1 MKIVLK
7 TSFFLFFILMRVN
20 GISQQYL
27 WTSSANDFFVNSETK
42 VISTDEIQ
50 DNFLKY
56 YQLYEYYYD
65 LSGFSKQDFLIK
77 FENSNSYK
85 FINKTKWDNFLKSI
99 NQTKEPTITCLK
111 YNDGKSPVI
120 MILIYSKEK
129 FDVISF
135 SNNMENGYN
144 KTFNSELESSKSR
157 FILFYKTLI
166 GDILDKSQLLKIN
179 KKEYEEHKIDSLVI
193 EARINNPIIN
203 KISLLDDENK
213 VFTEEP
219 QIQPEFPGGQSS
231 WLRYLERTLNKQL
244 PLKNGAPIGKYTVI
258 VSFIVKKDGS
268 VNDIKAKNDPGYG
281 TKDEAIR
288 VISRGPKWKPA
299 VQNGRIVIYR
309 HQVQI
314 EFDIF

>member
-1 MKIVLK
+1 MKIVSR
-7 TSFFLFFILMRVN
+7 TTFFLFFILMSLT

-42 VISTDEIQ
+42 IISTDEIQ

-135 SNNMENGYN
+135 SNNMENGFN

-166 GDILDKSQLLKIN
+166 GDILDKSQLLKNN
-179 KKEYEEHKIDSLVI
+179 KKEYEEHKLDSLVI

-203 KISLLDDENK
+203 KISLI
-213 VFTEEP
+213 T
-219 QIQPEFPGGQSS
+219 
-231 WLRYLERTLNKQL
+231 
-244 PLKNGAPIGKYTVI
+244 
-258 VSFIVKKDGS
+258 
-268 VNDIKAKNDPGYG
+268 
-281 TKDEAIR
+281 
-288 VISRGPKWKPA
+288 
-299 VQNGRIVIYR
+299 
-309 HQVQI
+309 
-314 EFDIF
+314 

>member
-1 MKIVLK
+1 
-7 TSFFLFFILMRVN
+7 
-20 GISQQYL
+20 
-27 WTSSANDFFVNSETK
+27 
-42 VISTDEIQ
+42 
-50 DNFLKY
+50 
-56 YQLYEYYYD
+56 
-65 LSGFSKQDFLIK
+65 
-77 FENSNSYK
+77 
-85 FINKTKWDNFLKSI
+85 
-99 NQTKEPTITCLK
+99 
-111 YNDGKSPVI
+111 

-166 GDILDKSQLLKIN
+166 GDIFDKSQLLKNN

-203 KISLLDDENK
+203 KISLVDDENK

-231 WLRYLERTLNKQL
+231 WIRYLERTLNKQL
-244 PLKNGAPIGKYTVI
+244 PLKNGAPIGKYSVI
-258 VSFIVKKDGS
+258 VSFIVEKDGS
-268 VNDIKAKNDPGYG
+268 VSDIKAKNDPGYG

-288 VISRGPKWKPA
+288 LISRGPKWKPA

-314 EFDIF
+314 EFDII